1 MRETKVKEEVKL
13 KSQKAITLIALVITI
28 IVLLILAAVSIA
40 TLTGENGILTRANDA
55 KLETRG
61 ASVEEARDLWKASKE
76 ADKQTG
82 TTTAQTLEELIND
95 LVTQKLL
102 TEDEKDQILGNETK
116 GIEAQYKV
124 TIGSRTI
131 EFGTTLGDVY
141 TDEMIGQKM
150 SYSANGQTEWIV
162 FGKDKSGNILLTTKN
177 PIADGFTLNGTAQAW
192 LSYENDLNTAC
203 SGYGGTIQG
212 KEITSRSIKLEDI
225 NYVTGF
231 TEPEEFKTYTFG
243 TESDFAS
250 RQVNYYYPDALGASN
265 TYPYFVK
272 AGETIS
278 DETVPSK
285 DFECNAYVYSK
296 DGDEYKLTW
305 EGENSDWATTTT
317 TLSKADNMKYVIG
330 EDGTN
335 AYVVAS
341 RSVGVLS
348 SNAFFSVAFVENG
361 IVFYD
366 YYLCKSYSSSALD
379 NGNSVSVPVRP
390 VVVLP
395 SSIQVEEDASG
406 LYDLAE

>member
-1 MRETKVKEEVKL
+1 M
-13 KSQKAITLIALVITI
+13 
-28 IVLLILAAVSIA
+28 
-40 TLTGENGILTRANDA
+40 
-55 KLETRG
+55 
-61 ASVEEARDLWKASKE
+61 
-76 ADKQTG
+76 
-82 TTTAQTLEELIND
+82 
-95 LVTQKLL
+95 L

-162 FGKDKSGNILLTTKN
+162 FGKDKSGNILLTTKE
-177 PIADGFTLNGTAQAW
+177 PIADEFTLNGTAQAW

-212 KEITSRSIKLEDI
+212 KEVTSRSITLEDI

-231 TEPEEFKTYTFG
+231 TEPDFKTYTFG
-243 TESDFAS
+243 TENNFAS
-250 RQVNYYYPDALGASN
+250 QKVDYYYPDALGSSKDD
-265 TYPYFVK
+265 YPYFVK

-278 DETVPSK
+278 NKTVASK
-285 DFECNAYVYSK
+285 DFPCNAYYYYK
-296 DGDEYKLTW
+296 NGEEYKVSW
-305 EGENSDWATTTT
+305 EGTDWGEATT

-341 RSVGVLS
+341 RSVIVS
-348 SNAFFSVAFVENG
+348 SSSAFLVAFVG
-361 IVFYD
+361 DGYVYSYRDF
-366 YYLCKSYSSSALD
+366 LCSSDSSSAHGD
-379 NGNSVSVPVRP
+379 GDSVSVPVRP
-390 VVVLP
+390 IVVLP
-395 SSIQVEEDASG
+395 SSIQVEKNASG
-406 LYDLAE
+406 LYDLAK

>member
-1 MRETKVKEEVKL
+1 M
-13 KSQKAITLIALVITI
+13 
-28 IVLLILAAVSIA
+28 
-40 TLTGENGILTRANDA
+40 
-55 KLETRG
+55 
-61 ASVEEARDLWKASKE
+61 
-76 ADKQTG
+76 
-82 TTTAQTLEELIND
+82 
-95 LVTQKLL
+95 L

-162 FGKDKSGNILLTTKN
+162 FGKDKSGNILLTTKE

-192 LSYENDLNTAC
+192 LSYKNDLNTAC

-212 KEITSRSIKLEDI
+212 KEVISRSITLEDI

-231 TEPEEFKTYTFG
+231 TEPEFKTYTFG
-243 TESDFAS
+243 TEDNFAS

-285 DFECNAYVYSK
+285 DFPCNAYYYYK
-296 DGDEYKLTW
+296 NGDEYKLTW
-305 EGENSDWATTTT
+305 EGENSDWAETTT
-317 TLSKADNMKYVIG
+317 TLLKADNMKYVIG
-330 EDGTN
+330 EDRTN
-335 AYVVAS
+335 VYVVAS
-341 RSVGVLS
+341 RSVDVYS
-348 SNAFFSVAFVENG
+348 SNANFGVAAVGDGFVDSYN
-361 IVFYD
+361 D
-366 YYLCKSYSSSALD
+366 YLCGSDSGSAYD
-379 NGNSVSVPVRP
+379 HGDSVSVPVRP

-395 SSIQVEEDASG
+395 SSIQVEENASG
-406 LYDLAE
+406 LYDLAK

>member
-1 MRETKVKEEVKL
+1 M
-13 KSQKAITLIALVITI
+13 
-28 IVLLILAAVSIA
+28 
-40 TLTGENGILTRANDA
+40 
-55 KLETRG
+55 
-61 ASVEEARDLWKASKE
+61 
-76 ADKQTG
+76 
-82 TTTAQTLEELIND
+82 
-95 LVTQKLL
+95 L

-212 KEITSRSIKLEDI
+212 KEVTSRSITLEDI

-231 TEPEEFKTYTFG
+231 TEPDFKTYTFG
-243 TESDFAS
+243 TENNFAS
-250 RQVNYYYPDALGASN
+250 QKVDYYYPDVLGASN

-278 DETVPSK
+278 DKKVPSK
-285 DFECNAYVYSK
+285 DFPCNAYYYHK
-296 DGDEYKLTW
+296 NGEEYKASW
-305 EGENSDWATTTT
+305 EGTGWSEATT
-317 TLSKADNMKYVIG
+317 TLSKANNMKYVIG

-341 RSVGVLS
+341 RSVRVNSGYAYFNVADVEVGFVNSYDCFLCS
-348 SNAFFSVAFVENG
+348 SA
-361 IVFYD
+361 
-366 YYLCKSYSSSALD
+366 SSSAGD
-379 NGNSVSVPVRP
+379 GGGSDSVPVRP

-395 SSIQVEEDASG
+395 YSIQVEENASG
-406 LYDLAE
+406 LYDLAK

>member
-82 TTTAQTLEELIND
+82 TTTAQTLEELVND
-95 LVTQKLL
+95 LVAQKLL

-192 LSYENDLNTAC
+192 LSYENDLNTVC
-203 SGYGGTIQG
+203 SGYGGTIKG
-212 KEITSRSIKLEDI
+212 KAVTSRSITLEDI

-231 TEPEEFKTYTFG
+231 TEPNFKTYTFG
-243 TESDFAS
+243 TENDFAS
-250 RQVNYYYPDALGASN
+250 RQVDYYYPDALGSSK
-265 TYPYFVK
+265 TDYPYFVK

-278 DETVPSK
+278 DKTVASK
-285 DFECNAYVYSK
+285 DFPCNAYYYYK
-296 DGDEYKLTW
+296 NGEEYKVSW
-305 EGENSDWATTTT
+305 EGTDWGEATT

-366 YYLCKSYSSSALD
+366 YYLCNSYSSSALD